1 MAADMEIDD
10 ERIINKIIIL
20 MECAEK
26 LYVLKSGADKK
37 EYVLELLKKE
47 MGIETYDR
55 YEPIIRSIIDF
66 IISVSRHDIKL
77 KLNNLKKNKCCF

>member
-1 MAADMEIDD
+1 MAVDMEIDD
-10 ERIINKIIIL
+10 DRFINKIIIL

-26 LYVLKSGADKK
+26 LYVLKSGVDKK

-55 YEPIIRSIIDF
+55 YEPVIRPIIDF
-66 IISVSRHDIKL
+66 IVSVSRRDIKL